1 MDNMTLKEEIMLPSS
16 KVDNFYKPAYWEILD
31 FTNESL
37 YVTGFMEEEIKELAQ
52 DFVNSIKGEIQADLL
67 KREKVDMRSI
77 LIVTSSKF
85 EAVYGNVVGGL
96 QPSGMSTTNQE
107 RRFHNKLTLMIDMRD
122 SLNSLLMEYKMFLM
136 SNVWISSSMIGFKLV
151 CPICSRY
158 FCS

>member
-16 KVDNFYKPAYWEILD
+16 KVDNFYKIDVFKTFHRY
-31 FTNESL
+31 N
-37 YVTGFMEEEIKELAQ
+37 IK
-52 DFVNSIKGEIQADLL
+52 VPKCHKNIKGEIQADLL

-136 SNVWISSSMIGFKLV
+136 SNVWISSSMIGFKLLNL
-151 CPICSRY
+151 Y
-158 FCS
+158 ALDWKGDG